1 LLKLDKPL
9 YNGCQTAS
17 FQIALR
23 NFGSWSF
30 LNATTSPFSG
40 RFCSVSGM
48 KQNFSL
54 FEISLDF
61 LVLLYQD
68 KRTEESKRKI
78 ITSKIGELL
87 LQFVITKAAIFSV
100 T

>member
-1 LLKLDKPL
+1 M
-9 YNGCQTAS
+9 QMAS

-40 RFCSVSGM
+40 RFCSVRGVN
-48 KQNFSL
+48 QNFSV

-68 KRTEESKRKI
+68 KRTEECDRKI
-78 ITSKIGELL
+78 NKN
-87 LQFVITKAAIFSV
+87 K
-100 T
+100 

>member
-1 LLKLDKPL
+1 MIS
-9 YNGCQTAS
+9 TAS

-30 LNATTSPFSG
+30 LNATTSPFPG
-40 RFCSVSGM
+40 RFCSVRGM
-48 KQNFSL
+48 NQNFSL

-68 KRTEESKRKI
+68 KRTEESKRKMNRFM
-78 ITSKIGELL
+78 KGRL
-87 LQFVITKAAIFSV
+87 FVEYILISCNSSDHKKV
-100 T
+100 V